1 MLKSTLAQ
9 LKIGTKVLL
18 IAGLAMLGFAAVLIV
33 MLVADT
39 ARNSA
44 DDAQQ
49 AATSEFITVQKI
61 GADFLNARRREKDF
75 LLRKDKK
82 YAEAHA
88 ELAPKIA
95 DENKSLLAT
104 ADAGEADALNK
115 LQGLYTEYDGR
126 FQEIAVDTTN
136 MGLTP
141 DTGLLGTLRTAVHAI
156 EDALKNYDDPQLTIS
171 MLMMRR
177 HEKDFLARG
186 DKSYVDNLTKEQA
199 HFNDLLKASAIP
211 AEEQA
216 KLADLSNAYLAA
228 FTDMA
233 KLQLTIADKLSG
245 MSESYANAEPVLA
258 AISKSADDRAK
269 AAEAEKQQIESLAQ
283 YTMFGAVIVIALLM
297 LGLAWV
303 IGRGI
308 SRPVRELAEAM
319 TKLSTGDKSV
329 SVLVAGKDEVAEMA
343 HAFGVFKENM
353 IKAEQLAAQELEA
366 QKRQI
371 ARAKLM
377 DGLTETFDHDVAMV
391 LKTVASAT
399 TELQSTASSMTATA
413 EETSR
418 QSGVV
423 AAASEEASTN
433 VQTVA
438 SATEE
443 LSSSISEI
451 SRQVQQSTQVASRA
465 VEDAERTNVQVKGL
479 ADAAQKIGEV
489 VHLINDI
496 ASQTNLLALNATIEA
511 ARAGEAGKGFAVV
524 ASEVKSLATQTARAT
539 DEIGG
544 QISGIQ
550 QATGSAVTAIETI
563 SKTIGEIDT
572 IATTIAAA
580 VEEQGAATKEIARN
594 VQQAAQ
600 GTQEV
605 SANIA
610 GVSQAAAATGAAA
623 EQVQNA
629 AHELSVQAE
638 TLRGK
643 VETFLSEIKAA

>member
-18 IAGLAMLGFAAVLIV
+18 IAGLALVGFAAVLIV
-33 MLVADT
+33 VVVADT
-39 ARNSA
+39 ARNAA
-44 DDAQQ
+44 DRAQQ
-49 AATSEFITVQKI
+49 TATAEFITVETV
-61 GADFLNARRREKDF
+61 ANDFLNARRREKDF

-82 YAEAHA
+82 YADAHA

-95 DENKSLLAT
+95 DAVQSLLAT
-104 ADAGEADALNK
+104 ADPTEADALNK

-126 FQEIAVDTTN
+126 FQEISVDTIN

-156 EDALKNYDDPQLTIS
+156 EDALKSYNDPQLTIS

-186 DKSYVDNLTKEQA
+186 DKSYVDNLTKENG
-199 HFNDLLKASAIP
+199 HFNELLKASAIP
-211 AEEQA
+211 ADEQT
-216 KLADLSNAYLAA
+216 KLAALSKAYLDA
-228 FTDMA
+228 FTTMA
-233 KLQLTIADKLSG
+233 NLQLNIAGKLGG

-258 AISKSADDRAK
+258 AISKSYDDHAK
-269 AAEAEKQQIESLAQ
+269 AAAAEKQQIDSVAQ
-283 YTMFGAVIVIALLM
+283 YTMFGAVALIALSM

-308 SRPVRELAEAM
+308 STPVRELAEAM
-319 TKLSTGDKSV
+319 TKLSSGDKSV
-329 SVLVAGKDEVAEMA
+329 SVKVVGKDEVAEMA

-353 IKAEQLAAQELEA
+353 IKAEQLAAQEAEA

-371 ARAKLM
+371 ARAKLI
-377 DGLTETFDHDVAMV
+377 DGLTSTFDHDVALV
-391 LKTVASAT
+391 LRTVAAAT
-399 TELQSTASSMTATA
+399 TELQSTAASMTATA

-418 QSGVV
+418 QSSVV

-451 SRQVQQSTQVASRA
+451 SRQVQQSTQVAGRA
-465 VEDAERTNVQVKGL
+465 VGDAERTNTQVKGL
-479 ADAAQKIGEV
+479 AEAANKIGEV

-524 ASEVKSLATQTARAT
+524 ASEVKSLATQTAKAT
-539 DEIGG
+539 EEIGG

-550 QATGSAVTAIETI
+550 QATGSAVEAIETI
-563 SKTIGEIDT
+563 GRTIGEIDT

-580 VEEQGAATKEIARN
+580 VEEQGAATREIARN

-605 SANIA
+605 NANIS

-623 EQVQNA
+623 EQVQSSA
-629 AHELSVQAE
+629 QELSKQAE

-643 VETFLSEIKAA
+643 VETFLAEIKAA

>member
-1 MLKSTLAQ
+1 MLKSSLAQ

-18 IAGLAMLGFAAVLIV
+18 IAGLALVGFAAVLIV
-33 MLVADT
+33 MVVADT
-39 ARNSA
+39 TRNAA
-44 DDAQQ
+44 DGAQRT
-49 AATSEFITVQKI
+49 ATDEFITVETI
-61 GADFLNARRREKDF
+61 GNDFLNARRREKDF

-95 DENKSLLAT
+95 DEIKSLLAT
-104 ADAGEADALNK
+104 ADPAEAEALNK
-115 LQGLYTEYDGR
+115 LQALYTEYDGR
-126 FQEIAVDTTN
+126 FQEISVDTIN

-177 HEKDFLARG
+177 HEKDFMARG
-186 DKSYVDNLTKEQA
+186 DKSYVDSLTQEQA
-199 HFNDLLKASAIP
+199 HFNALLKASAIP
-211 AEEQA
+211 AGEQA

-228 FTDMA
+228 FSQMSD
-233 KLQLTIADKLSG
+233 LQLAIAGKLSG

-269 AAEAEKQQIESLAQ
+269 AAEARKARIESVAR
-283 YTMFGAVIVIALLM
+283 YTMFGAVIVIAALM
-297 LGLAWV
+297 LGLAAV

-308 SRPVRELAEAM
+308 SRPVRDLAQAM
-319 TKLSTGDKSV
+319 TKLSSGDKSA
-329 SVLVAGKDEVAEMA
+329 SVPVVGRDEVAEMA

-366 QKRQI
+366 QKRQV
-371 ARAKLM
+371 ARARLI
-377 DGLTETFDHDVAMV
+377 DGLTSTFDHDVALV

-399 TELQSTASSMTATA
+399 TELQSTAASMTATA

-418 QSGVV
+418 QSSVV

-465 VEDAERTNVQVKGL
+465 VGDAERTNAQVKSL
-479 ADAAQKIGEV
+479 AEAAHKIGEV
-489 VHLINDI
+489 VSLINDI

-524 ASEVKSLATQTARAT
+524 ASEVKSLATQTAKAT
-539 DEIGG
+539 EEIGG
-544 QISGIQ
+544 QIGGIQ
-550 QATGSAVTAIETI
+550 QATGSAVDAIEGI
-563 SKTIGEIDT
+563 GKTIGEIDT

-605 SANIA
+605 NANIV